1 MKHKSLTI
9 QYSESETTSELEQAD
24 QLLIQEAIKSAD
36 HAYAPYSGFNVG
48 AAIRLSNGVIVTGSN
63 QENAAYP
70 SGLCAER
77 VAIFAASSMYPDEI
91 METIA
96 ITIKTP
102 HHIIEP
108 VSPCGACRQVI
119 AEYENKQN
127 KKIKI
132 IFSGETGKSYTVD
145 GIKNLLPMVFNVRNM
160 NNG

>member
-9 QYSESETTSELEQAD
+9 HYSESETTSALEQAA
-24 QLLIQEAIKSAD
+24 QHLMPEAAKSAD
-36 HAYAPYSGFNVG
+36 NAYAPYSDFRVG

-77 VAIFAASSMYPDEI
+77 VALFSASSLYPDKTI
-91 METIA
+91 ETIA

-102 HHIIEP
+102 HNIIEP

-127 KKIKI
+127 KKIRI
-132 IFSGETGKSYTVD
+132 IFSGETGKSYTVE
-145 GIKNLLPMVFNVRNM
+145 GIQNLLPITFDARNM
-160 NNG
+160 KNG